1 MFKFR
6 HISLLLML
14 LALMTGV
21 LVASAQDATEEATEA
36 AEYVDEC
43 AAEEGA
49 AAEETLAAAADNS
62 DVSFTI
68 ILPNPRGD
76 RSFIDSAAAG
86 AERAIAEL
94 GVEGQIVETQ
104 GVQEHD
110 AAIRRA
116 VQDGPNLVITI
127 AVDASTV
134 EEIVDEFPDQ
144 NFAAQETFFP
154 EPPEYDNLALYNI
167 YTHENSYLAGI
178 AAGMLTRTK
187 VVGAVGGGD
196 FPGINLFIVGFE
208 EGVKSVCP
216 DCQTLRAYV
225 GDFSD
230 PVTGKEQAL
239 SLYGQGADILYQVAG
254 RSGEGVLEAASE
266 TGNFA
271 IGVDSNQDDL
281 YPGTVIVSAMKRVDN
296 AVFEFVRSAVE
307 DNFTPGTT
315 TVGMAEGFAGLSW
328 DVGICSRT
336 FDENG
341 PEDMVAKLPEVR
353 AAIAEAREQ
362 ILSGELVV
370 TNVLAPAV
378 GDE

>member
-1 MFKFR
+1 MFKLRPRILVPFS
-6 HISLLLML
+6 IAVLSIG
-14 LALMTGV
+14 LAAGST
-21 LVASAQDATEEATEA
+21 VAQEATEEG
-36 AEYVDEC
+36 YVDEC
-43 AAEEGA
+43 AASPVSTEEVTTDA
-49 AAEETLAAAADNS
+49 PAES

-94 GVEGQIVETQ
+94 GVEGTIVETA

-110 AAIRRA
+110 AAMRRA
-116 VQDGPNLVITI
+116 VQDAPDIVISI

-144 NFAAQETFFP
+144 RFGAQETFFP
-154 EPPEYDNLALYNI
+154 AVPEYDNLALFSI

-187 VVGAVGGGD
+187 IVGSVGGGD

-208 EGVKSVCP
+208 EGVRSVCA
-216 DCQTLRAYV
+216 DCELLRSYV

-239 SLYGQGADILYQVAG
+239 SLYEQGADILFQVAG
-254 RSGEGVLEAASE
+254 RSGEGVLAAAAE

-296 AVFEFVRSAVE
+296 AVYGFVESVVN
-307 DNFTPGTT
+307 DTYTPGET
-315 TVGMAEGFAGLSW
+315 TVGLAEGYAGLSW

-341 PEDMVAKLPEVR
+341 PEDMVARLPEVR
-353 AAIAEAREQ
+353 AAIAAARAQ

-370 TNVLAPAV
+370 TNVLTEAS
-378 GDE
+378 E

>member
-1 MFKFR
+1 MPHR
-6 HISLLLML
+6 SSIRTLVLTLML
-14 LALMTGV
+14 LVSVFFLTT
-21 LVASAQDATEEATEA
+21 STFAQDATT
-36 AEYVDEC
+36 EYVDEC
-43 AAEEGA
+43 AA
-49 AAEETLAAAADNS
+49 AEETTTEAVTPPDNS
-62 DVSFTI
+62 DISFTI

-94 GVEGQIVETQ
+94 GVTGTIVETA

-110 AAIRRA
+110 AAMRRA
-116 VQDGPNLVITI
+116 VQQSPNLVITI

-144 NFAAQETFFP
+144 LFAAQETFFP
-154 EPPEYDNLALYNI
+154 TPPEYDNLALFNI

-187 VVGAVGGGD
+187 IVGAVGGGD
-196 FPGINLFIVGFE
+196 FPGINMFIVGFE

-216 DCQTLRAYV
+216 DCQTVRSYV
-225 GDFSD
+225 GSFSD
-230 PVTGKEQAL
+230 PVTAKEQAL
-239 SLYGQGADILYQVAG
+239 SLFAEGADILYQVAG
-254 RSGEGVLEAASE
+254 RSGEGVLEAAAE

-296 AVFEFVRSAVE
+296 AVFGFVESIVN
-307 DNFTPGTT
+307 DTYTPGETA
-315 TVGMAEGFAGLSW
+315 VGLAEGYAGLSW
-328 DVGICSRT
+328 DLGVCSRT

-353 AAIAEAREQ
+353 AAIAEARER
-362 ILSGELVV
+362 ILAGDLVV
-370 TNVLAPAV
+370 TNVLVESAQ
-378 GDE
+378 

>member
-1 MFKFR
+1 MIR
-6 HISLLLML
+6 RTRIGLIVLL
-14 LALMTGV
+14 G
-21 LVASAQDATEEATEA
+21 LVAFMLTGAVAAQDATPEVA
-36 AEYVDEC
+36 DEC
-43 AAEEGA
+43 ASDPLGATEEA
-49 AAEETLAAAADNS
+49 AAVADNS
-62 DVSFTI
+62 DVSFAI

-86 AERAIAEL
+86 AERAINEL
-94 GVEGQIVETQ
+94 GVSGNIIETA

-116 VQDGPNLVITI
+116 LRDNPDLIITI

-144 NFAAQETFFP
+144 RFAAQETFFP
-154 EPPEYDNLALYNI
+154 EPPEFDNLALFNI

-187 VVGAVGGGD
+187 IVGAVGGGD

-208 EGVKSVCP
+208 EGVLSVCP
-216 DCQTLRAYV
+216 DCQLLRSYV

-239 SLYGQGADILYQVAG
+239 ALYAQGADILYQVAG
-254 RSGEGVLEAASE
+254 RSGEGVLEAAAE

-296 AVFEFVRSAVE
+296 AVYGFVESIVN
-307 DNFTPGTT
+307 DTYVPGTT
-315 TVGMAEGFAGLSW
+315 NVGMAEGFAGLSW

-353 AAIAEAREQ
+353 AAIEEARAR

-370 TNVLAPAV
+370 TNVLEAPA
-378 GDE
+378 E